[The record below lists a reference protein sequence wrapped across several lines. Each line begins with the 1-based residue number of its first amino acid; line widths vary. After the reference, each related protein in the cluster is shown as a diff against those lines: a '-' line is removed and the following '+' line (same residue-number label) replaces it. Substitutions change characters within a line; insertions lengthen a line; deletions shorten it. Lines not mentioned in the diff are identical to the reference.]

1 MDGILLSSGATMY
14 IDGITI
20 SGADDAV
27 DPARLYEL
35 SDKYP
40 FVEWGILDY
49 PEKSGSER
57 YPSDEWIEKFDRFA
71 PRFVRRA
78 IHLCGGAT
86 DQFCSG
92 DLSVVRDAAYHEP
105 TFDRVQVN
113 LTPKILA
120 MYSPS
125 EIARLLIV
133 SNSVVPTII
142 QANDITLSVI
152 VSLTQGKDAEGK
164 YVQILID
171 ESRGK
176 GKSLGD
182 MKDIVSKWGGLFET
196 SKCGFAGGIVPA
208 NIEEVI
214 RQVKSV
220 DNSCYNVKSVL
231 TGERDLPPSTWID
244 LESGA
249 RTRDAFD
256 LDKVELLLK
265 EYARCA

>member
-1 MDGILLSSGATMY
+1 MY

-27 DPARLYEL
+27 DPARLYDL
-35 SDKYP
+35 SYRYP
-40 FVEWGILDY
+40 FVEWGILHH

-57 YPSDEWIEKFDRFA
+57 YPSDKWIEKFDTFA

-78 IHLCGGAT
+78 IHLCGGAV

-92 DLSVVRDAAYHEP
+92 DLSVVRNAAYHDP

-152 VSLTQGKDAEGK
+152 VSLTQGKDPEGMD
-164 YVQILID
+164 VQILID

-182 MKDIVSKWGGLFET
+182 MKDVVLKWGGLFKT

-214 RQVKSV
+214 RQVESV
-220 DNSCYNVKSVL
+220 DNSCYDVKSVL
-231 TGERDLPPSTWID
+231 TGEQDLAPSAWID

-265 EYARCA
+265 EYARCM

>member
-1 MDGILLSSGATMY
+1 MY

-40 FVEWGILDY
+40 FVEWGILY
-49 PEKSGSER
+49 HPEKSGSER
-57 YPSDEWIEKFDRFA
+57 YPSDKWIEKFDRFA
-71 PRFVRRA
+71 PRFVRRS
-78 IHLCGGAT
+78 IHLCGGAA

-92 DLSVVRDAAYHEP
+92 DLTASRDAAYHDP

-113 LTPKILA
+113 ITPKIMA
-120 MYSPS
+120 MYNPS

-133 SNSVVPTII
+133 SNSMVPTII
-142 QANDITLSVI
+142 QANDITLSVL
-152 VSLTQGKDAEGK
+152 VSLTQGEDPEGR

-182 MKDIVSKWGGLFET
+182 MADIVSKWGGLFET
-196 SKCGFAGGIVPA
+196 SKCGFAGGITPV
-208 NIEEVI
+208 NMEEVM
-214 RQVKSV
+214 RQVKLV
-220 DNSCYNVKSVL
+220 DNSCYDAKSVL
-231 TGERDLPPSTWID
+231 TGEKDLPPSTWVD

-256 LDKVELLLK
+256 LDKVNLLLK
-265 EYARCA
+265 EYLRCV

>member
-1 MDGILLSSGATMY
+1 MY

-27 DPARLYEL
+27 DPARLYDL
-35 SDKYP
+35 SYRYP
-40 FVEWGILDY
+40 FVEWGILY
-49 PEKSGSER
+49 HPEKSGSER
-57 YPSDEWIEKFDRFA
+57 YPSDKWIEKFDTFA

-78 IHLCGGAT
+78 IHLCGGAA

-92 DLSVVRDAAYHEP
+92 DLSVVRDAAYHDP

-113 LTPKILA
+113 LTPKIIA
-120 MYSPS
+120 MYGPS
-125 EIARLLIV
+125 EITRLLIT
-133 SNSVVPTII
+133 SNGAVPTIV

-152 VSLTQGKDAEGK
+152 VSLTQGKNKEGK

-176 GKSLGD
+176 GKTLDD
-182 MKDIVSKWGGLFET
+182 MKSIVSKWGGLFET
-196 SKCGFAGGIVPA
+196 SKCGFAGGIAPV
-208 NIEEVI
+208 NIAEVI
-214 RQVKSV
+214 SQVKQV
-220 DNSCYNVKSVL
+220 DNSSYNVSSVI
-231 TGERDLPPSTWID
+231 TGEKDTPPSTWID

-265 EYARCA
+265 EYARCV